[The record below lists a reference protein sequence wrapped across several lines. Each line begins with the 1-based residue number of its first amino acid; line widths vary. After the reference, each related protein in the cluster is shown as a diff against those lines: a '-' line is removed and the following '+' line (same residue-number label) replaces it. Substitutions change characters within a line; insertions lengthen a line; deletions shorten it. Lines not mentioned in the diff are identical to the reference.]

1 VDLLDDPDNV
11 DPNAIA
17 GAFLRDVMRIDTT
30 KPSGY
35 GSATNFQGSSIG
47 GRLPMDDVFKDET
60 PYYKL

>member
-1 VDLLDDPDNV
+1 VDLLDGWDNV

-17 GAFLRDVMRIDTT
+17 GAFLPDVMRSYTT

-35 GSATNFQGSSIG
+35 GSATNSQGSLIG

-60 PYYKL
+60 PYYKP